1 MINFHQLEALQMKMY
16 YIIWTLIMVL
26 VHILSMAASQLS
38 TFAEPKISTSAGDAS
53 AQRVGILWDWD

>member
-1 MINFHQLEALQMKMY
+1 
-16 YIIWTLIMVL
+16 MVL